1 MKLWL
6 ALGAYAVLAVAAWQT
21 LEDWRFLLATLM
33 VLAGIA
39 AKTLLHWQRER
50 SERSGQEIEPM

>member
-6 ALGAYAVLAVAAWQT
+6 ALGAYAVLAVAAWET
-21 LEDWRFLLATLM
+21 LDDLRIRLATLV

-39 AKTLLHWQRER
+39 VKTLLHWRRER
-50 SERSGQEIEPM
+50 QSQEIEPM

>member
-6 ALGAYAVLAVAAWQT
+6 ALGAYAVLAAAAWVT
-21 LEDWRFLLATLM
+21 LGDVRIRLATLA

-39 AKTLLHWQRER
+39 AKTWLHWQRER
-50 SERSGQEIEPM
+50 RERQSREIEPM

>member
-6 ALGAYAVLAVAAWQT
+6 ALGTYAVLAVAAWET
-21 LEDWRFLLATLM
+21 LGDLRIRLATLA
-33 VLAGIA
+33 VLGGIA

-50 SERSGQEIEPM
+50 RERESREIEPM